1 MFGGD
6 YSLWYSW
13 QHFRKRLTPKNDHVS
28 MRWKLLVLVSFVAA
42 LLALG
47 LWSAITIAVFGSA
60 RALARNDWLLLLTA
74 IVPLAI
80 AAYSGVF
87 VYRHTARRRKTQ
99 AALTVILSLL
109 LTLGTYLTASLM
121 FPNRLVITPP
131 LLNGRP
137 AR

>member
-1 MFGGD
+1 
-6 YSLWYSW
+6 
-13 QHFRKRLTPKNDHVS
+13 